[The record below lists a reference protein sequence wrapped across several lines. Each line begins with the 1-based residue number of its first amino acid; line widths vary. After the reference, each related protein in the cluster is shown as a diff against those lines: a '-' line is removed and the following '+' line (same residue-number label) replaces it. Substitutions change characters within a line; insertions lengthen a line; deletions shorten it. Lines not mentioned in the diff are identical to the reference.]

1 MKDNEMVNHPAH
13 YNRGTIEAIDVIED
27 WNLNFSLG
35 SAVKYICRLG
45 AKDDEIQE
53 LDKAIWYLQREKER
67 REKEGTFVT
76 RI

>member
-1 MKDNEMVNHPAH
+1 MAQELINHPAH

-27 WNLNFSLG
+27 WDLNFNLG

-53 LDKAIWYLQREKER
+53 LEKARWYIDREISR
-67 REKEGTFVT
+67 RQNMS
-76 RI
+76 